1 MIKQDTSNTSQ
12 ALWIGIGSLCSFLF
26 SIVSAAILS
35 RYFTKDQYGTYKQV
49 MYVYHTLLT
58 VFTLGLPLAYS
69 YFLPRVTISEGKSL
83 VNKLN
88 YCFLLMG
95 CMFSVVL
102 YFGADLFAEI
112 LKNNELASNI
122 RIFSVA
128 PIFILPTMGL
138 QGVLATYKKTILNAI
153 YVVSTRIL
161 MLICVALPVALYKNT
176 VAIAIWGF
184 IISSFISCV
193 IALYFQSVP
202 FRGYKKKKCTIT
214 YKSIFTYSLP
224 LMVAGLLGIV
234 INAAD
239 QFYVS
244 RYFGSEVFAD
254 FANGSLELP
263 FVSMVLS
270 ASGTVLLP
278 VFSKML
284 SENCA
289 VDEVVSLWRRT
300 AVKATY
306 ILYPIVVFCFFF
318 AGDIM
323 TFIYGEMY
331 ITSAKYFQIMLIVN
345 IFTIVQFYPVI
356 LALGKTKEYALAH
369 VIMFVMVWGLEFLG
383 VVIFSSPIVVTFISV
398 ACKILKIFIMMKIV
412 SGALKIRFWQL
423 FPYRQMLSTLLC
435 CVVAAVISYYT
446 VFFLPLPESRLL
458 NLIIGF
464 SLFAIIVF
472 ALGRLMKI
480 DFMSV
485 ARPITSKFIK
495 RFYK

>member
-12 ALWIGIGSLCSFLF
+12 AMWIGIGSLCSFLF

-69 YFLPRVTISEGKSL
+69 YFLPRVSKSEGKSL

-95 CMFSVVL
+95 CAFSVVL
-102 YFGADLFAEI
+102 YLGADLFAEI
-112 LKNNELASNI
+112 LKNKELADNI
-122 RIFSVA
+122 RIFSPA

-161 MLICVALPVALYKNT
+161 MLICVALPVALYKNS
-176 VAIAIWGF
+176 VAVALWGF
-184 IISSFISCV
+184 IISSFISC
-193 IALYFQSVP
+193 IISFYFQNIP
-202 FRGYKKKKCTIT
+202 FRGYKKEKCAIT
-214 YKSIFTYSLP
+214 YKNIFAYSLP
-224 LMVAGLLGIV
+224 LMVAGFLGIV

-239 QFYVS
+239 QFFVS

-263 FVSMVLS
+263 FVGMVLS

-284 SENCA
+284 SDNCA
-289 VDEVVSLWRRT
+289 VDEVVSLWKRT

-345 IFTIVQFYPVI
+345 LFTIIQFYPII
-356 LALGKTKEYALAH
+356 LALGKTKEYAFAH
-369 VIMFVMVWGLEFLG
+369 VMVFIMVWGLEYLG
-383 VVIFSSPIVVTFISV
+383 VVLFSSPIIVTIISV
-398 ACKILKIFIMMKIV
+398 ICKILKIFIMMKIV
-412 SGALKIRFWQL
+412 SGALRISFWQL
-423 FPYRQMLSTLLC
+423 FPFKQMLTTLLC
-435 CVVAAVISYYT
+435 CVIAAAISYSA
-446 VFFLPLPESRLL
+446 VQFLSQPELRLL

-464 SLFAIIVF
+464 SLFAINVLI
-472 ALGRLMKI
+472 LGYWMKI

-485 ARPITSKFIK
+485 VRPITTKLFK
-495 RFYK
+495 RV

>member
-69 YFLPRVTISEGKSL
+69 YFLPRVSKSEGKSL

-95 CMFSVVL
+95 FVFSIVL
-102 YFGADLFAEI
+102 YFGADLFAGI
-112 LKNNELASNI
+112 LKNEELASNI
-122 RIFSVA
+122 RIFSLA
-128 PIFILPTMGL
+128 PVFILPTMGL
-138 QGVLATYKKTILNAI
+138 QGILATYKKTILNAI

-161 MLICVALPVALYKNT
+161 MLICVALPVVIYENT
-176 VAIAIWGF
+176 VAVALWGF
-184 IISSFISCV
+184 IISSFISCI
-193 IALYFQSVP
+193 IAFYFQNLP
-202 FRGYKKKKCTIT
+202 FRGCKKEKSTIT
-214 YKSIFTYSLP
+214 YKSIFAYSLP
-224 LMVAGLLGIV
+224 LMVAGFLGIV

-244 RYFGSEVFAD
+244 RFFGSEVFAD

-284 SENCA
+284 SDNCT
-289 VDEVVSLWRRT
+289 VDEVVSLWTRT

-323 TFIYGEMY
+323 TFLYGEMY

-345 IFTIVQFYPVI
+345 LFTIIQFYPII
-356 LALGKTKEYALAH
+356 LALGKTKEYALVH
-369 VIMFVMVWGLEFLG
+369 VILFVMVWSLEYLG
-383 VVIFSSPIVVTFISV
+383 VVLFSSPIVVTIISV
-398 ACKILKIFIMMKIV
+398 ACKILKILIMMKIV
-412 SGALKIRFWQL
+412 SGSLKISFWRL
-423 FPYRQMLSTLLC
+423 FPFKQMLSTLLC
-435 CVVAAVISYYT
+435 CIISALVSYY
-446 VFFLPLPESRLL
+446 VVVCFPLPESRLL
-458 NLIIGF
+458 NLVIGF
-464 SLFAIIVF
+464 TIFATIVF
-472 ALGRLMKI
+472 TLGRWMRI
-480 DFMSV
+480 DFLDV
-485 ARPITSKFIK
+485 VRPITSKFIK
-495 RFYK
+495 W